1 MTALVFNQQPVAA
14 HVYFIK
20 LFADPSPCVRN
31 TNDPA
36 NYTSKT
42 LSDDQRLELLT
53 IKFSFAHG
61 FKFCT
66 TFTRHFKLSWME
78 KRP

>member
-20 LFADPSPCVRN
+20 LLADPSPCVRDI
-31 TNDPA
+31 NDLA

-53 IKFSFAHG
+53 VKFSFPYA
-61 FKFCT
+61 FKFRT
-66 TFTRHFKLSWME
+66 TARRHFQLS
-78 KRP
+78 